1 MAEFFSR
8 HILSLENCVFS
19 SFFCNVFPYCQSPN
33 SFLLLLFCSGYTSI
47 ALFCKWRL
55 SKYLFCEQN
64 IIVVLFSLFSVSI
77 LRFCPLYWLFF
88 YIFPW
93 ILQLY
98 SVLLCAYCMYIYNI
112 GFMIPS
118 MMECHTP
125 NCYDLI
131 LAVIMKPSTILN
143 LLLMF
148 FQKAPSDFYL
158 SLYCFFHC
166 LGSFSIKYSA

>member
-1 MAEFFSR
+1 MCFLIAR
-8 HILSLENCVFS
+8 VPIP
-19 SFFCNVFPYCQSPN
+19 FCYSYSVLDIP
-33 SFLLLLFCSGYTSI
+33 LLLCFVNGDFLSICFVSRISSLSYFLSFQSLFCDS
-47 ALFCKWRL
+47 
-55 SKYLFCEQN
+55 
-64 IIVVLFSLFSVSI
+64 VLFIDCFLYFSLN
-77 LRFCPLYWLFF
+77 
-88 YIFPW
+88 
-93 ILQLY
+93 

-166 LGSFSIKYSA
+166 LCSFSIKYSA